1 MTKHFAKPYLAKLSD
16 APELEKASIGR
27 QFHYMVP
34 LSFGGMLLTA
44 TGFMIAIFLAKA
56 PQPEIA
62 LPIHYILMGFIN
74 PLGFA
79 ALRMQTV
86 AICFPPESVGI
97 RPTQSFTLWVGGLL
111 CTVSFL
117 MQIPVIADWYFGEVQ
132 NLPPEQVTLA
142 MFAALFMAPF
152 PLVQALRGHAEGLAA
167 VRRRPNAILA
177 SQAIFL
183 AVLVM
188 TLGALVAHPVIPGYL
203 MGAMA
208 LLTANFMAFVTLRIA
223 LVANDLADQ
232 YHVSVHV
239 HDRCSPTGIR
249 S

>member
-1 MTKHFAKPYLAKLSD
+1 M
-16 APELEKASIGR
+16 
-27 QFHYMVP
+27 
-34 LSFGGMLLTA
+34 
-44 TGFMIAIFLAKA
+44 
-56 PQPEIA
+56 
-62 LPIHYILMGFIN
+62 
-74 PLGFA
+74 
-79 ALRMQTV
+79 
-86 AICFPPESVGI
+86 
-97 RPTQSFTLWVGGLL
+97 
-111 CTVSFL
+111 
-117 MQIPVIADWYFGEVQ
+117 
-132 NLPPEQVTLA
+132 
-142 MFAALFMAPF
+142 
-152 PLVQALRGHAEGLAA
+152 
-167 VRRRPNAILA
+167 RRRLNAILA